1 MKTRSTIW
9 LVLSSLLVVSLILSA
24 CQTPTPEVITQPG
37 ETIVET
43 VIITEIVEG
52 TPVERIVT
60 VVVTPEPAPEVTP
73 APIDRQGA
81 WLDTITVV
89 EEPSADAAVSR
100 LEAGDIDIHAFQV
113 TNPEVARAVEAS
125 AALRGIESFGS
136 YSELTFNPV
145 GPEFGAGDLNPF
157 SVPRIREAMNWVI
170 DRVYIAEEIH
180 GGMAVPR
187 WHAFNNASN
196 DYAMLADVAT
206 ALEIEYAYNPER
218 GRQVITE
225 EMEAL
230 GAELV
235 NGAWQ
240 YNGAPVEIRILIR
253 TEDERRDIGDYVGT
267 VLEDLGFV
275 VDRNYRT
282 AAEASPIWFSGDPAE
297 GLMHIYTGGWITTAV
312 PRDLGD
318 NFAYF
323 YTDMGLA
330 TPLWQAYEND
340 PEFYEI
346 AERLDNNDFR
356 TMEERRELLARALE
370 LAFQEGHRLWL
381 IDRRAIT
388 PVRDEVVVG
397 ADLYGA
403 VSGSS
408 IWMNTLRRGNEVGGG
423 MRISMPSILTEPWNA
438 VSGTNWIFDTMLI
451 RATGFL
457 AYKTDP
463 YTGLWWP
470 YRFERAEVFIEE
482 GLPVDQSLDWV
493 TLTFEPQITVPDDA
507 WVDWDA
513 AEQRFIT
520 AGELAEYIEGLSEE
534 EQEVYQ
540 NRYGTF
546 LEDRRTASRNVV
558 HYPADLFDTVTWHDG
573 SPISVG
579 DFVMNMA
586 ITMDRGKPES
596 PYHDPAAESSLR
608 SFLAAFR
615 GVRIISQDPLVI
627 ETYTDNY
634 QLDAERNV
642 STWWPNYFSGN
653 AGWSA
658 VAIGLRGEEQGL
670 IAFSSAKATNL
681 GVDRTSYIAGPTV
694 QVLRDMLNGTDD
706 IPGAAEEGW
715 LPYAALEEFITEDE
729 IQTRYANL
737 QRWDSQRGH
746 FWVGTG
752 PFYLERAFPVEGTVI
767 LQRYVNYPDQ
777 AGRWDHFAAPMIPE
791 VEVDGPSRVTLGQEA
806 TFDVFVTFEGEPY
819 PDAEIAQVSYLVI
832 DATGQLAHTGQ
843 AQAVGGGVYE
853 VTLDSATTQALAAGS
868 NQLQV
873 IVVSNLVAMPV
884 SDTVTF
890 VTAQ

>member
-9 LVLSSLLVVSLILSA
+9 LVLSSLLVVSLILAS

-43 VIITEIVEG
+43 VIITQEVIREG
-52 TPVERIVT
+52 ETVIETVIVT
-60 VVVTPEPAPEVTP
+60 VEPEVPVVTP

-100 LEAGDIDIHAFQV
+100 LEAGDIDIYAFAV
-113 TNPEVARAVEAS
+113 TNPEIARVVAASPAARGLEA
-125 AALRGIESFGS
+125 FGT

-157 SVPRIREAMNWVI
+157 SVARIREAMNWVI
-170 DRVYIAEEIH
+170 DRTYIAEEIH

-196 DYAMLADVAT
+196 DYAMLADVAK
-206 ALEIEYAYNPER
+206 ALEIEYAYNLER
-218 GRQVITE
+218 GRQVIQE

-235 NGAWQ
+235 GGTWQ
-240 YNGAPVEIRILIR
+240 YNGAPVEIRVLIR

-282 AAEASPIWFSGDPAE
+282 AGEASPLWFSADPAE
-297 GLMHIYTGGWITTAV
+297 GLMHIYTGGWVTTVV
-312 PRDLGD
+312 PRDLGG

-340 PEFYEI
+340 PEFYEV

-356 TMEERRELLARALE
+356 NMEERRELLARALE
-370 LAFQEGHRLWL
+370 LAMQDGNRMWL
-381 IDRRAIT
+381 IDRRSIT

-397 ADLYGA
+397 ADLYGG
-403 VSGSS
+403 VSGSW
-408 IWMNTLRRGNEVGGG
+408 IWANTIRRGEEVGGG
-423 MRISMPSILTEPWNA
+423 MRIAMPSILTEPWNA
-438 VSGTNWIFDTMLI
+438 VSGSNWIYDAMLF
-451 RATGFL
+451 RATADTGH
-457 AYKTDP
+457 KPDP

-470 YRFERAEVFIEE
+470 HRFERAEIFIEE
-482 GLPVDQSLDWV
+482 GLPVAQTLDWV

-520 AGELAEYIEGLSEE
+520 AGELEDYIAGLDADQ
-534 EQEVYQ
+534 QEVYQ
-540 NRYGTF
+540 DRYGTF
-546 LEDRRTASRNVV
+546 LEDRRTNSRNVV
-558 HYPADLFDTVTWHDG
+558 HYPADLFETVTWHDG

-579 DFVMNMA
+579 DFVMFM
-586 ITMDRGKPES
+586 ILQFDRGKPES
-596 PYHDPAAESSLR
+596 PYHDPAAAAGVR

-615 GVRIISQDPLVI
+615 GVRIISENPLVI
-627 ETYTDNY
+627 ETYTNNY
-634 QLDAERNV
+634 QLDAENNV
-642 STWWPNYFSGN
+642 TSWWPMYGFGTS
-653 AGWSA
+653 GWSA
-658 VAIGLRGEEQGL
+658 LAPGLRGEEQGL
-670 IAFSSAKATNL
+670 IAFSSAKATSL
-681 GVDRTSYIAGPTV
+681 EVDRTSYISGPTV
-694 QVLRDMLNGTDD
+694 QVLRDMLNE
-706 IPGAAEEGW
+706 ASEEGW
-715 LPYAALEEFITEDE
+715 LPYAALEEFITDDE

-777 AGRWDHFAAPMIPE
+777 AGRWDRFAAPIIPE
-791 VEVDGPSRVTLGQEA
+791 VEVDGPSRVTIGQEA

-819 PDAEIAQVSYLVI
+819 ADEDIAQVSYLVI

-843 AQAVGGGVYE
+843 AQSVGGGVYE
-853 VTLDSATTQALAAGS
+853 VTLDAATTQALAAGS

>member
-37 ETIVET
+37 ETIIET

-52 TPVERIVT
+52 TPVERVVT

-81 WLDTITVV
+81 WLDTITIL
-89 EEPSADAAVSR
+89 EEPSADAAVGR
-100 LEAGDIDIHAFQV
+100 LDAGDIDIYAFQV

-125 AALRGIESFGS
+125 PALRAIESFGS

-145 GPEFGAGDLNPF
+145 GPEFGAGLLNPF
-157 SVPRIREAMNWVI
+157 SVARIREAMNWVI

-196 DYAMLADVAT
+196 DYAMLADVAK
-206 ALEIEYAYNPER
+206 ALEIQYGYNPEL

-235 NGAWQ
+235 NGVWN
-240 YNGAPVEIRILIR
+240 YNGAPVEINILIR

-267 VLEDLGFV
+267 VLEDLGFEV
-275 VDRNYRT
+275 IRNYRT

-297 GLMHIYTGGWITTAV
+297 GLMHIYTGGWISTAV
-312 PRDLGD
+312 PRDLGL

-346 AERLDNNDFR
+346 AERLQNNDFN
-356 TMEERRELLARALE
+356 TLEERRELLASALE
-370 LAFQEGHRLWL
+370 LAFQEGQRLWL
-381 IDRRAIT
+381 IDRRSIT
-388 PVRDEVVVG
+388 PVRNEVVVG
-397 ADLYGA
+397 TDLYGA

-408 IWMNTLRRGNEVGGG
+408 IWMNTIRRGEEIGGS
-423 MRISMPSILTEPWNA
+423 MRIAMPSILTEPWNA
-438 VSGTNWIFDTMLI
+438 ISGTNWIYDAMLY
-451 RATGFL
+451 RATGFT
-457 AYKTDP
+457 ASKTDP
-463 YTGLWWP
+463 YTGLLWP
-470 YRFERAEVFIEE
+470 YRFERVEVFVED
-482 GLPVDQSLDWV
+482 GLPVGQTHDWV
-493 TLTFEPQITVPDDA
+493 SLTFEPQITVPDDA

-520 AGELAEYIEGLSEE
+520 AGELEDYIASLSEE

-540 NRYGTF
+540 NRYGDF
-546 LEDRRTASRNVV
+546 LENRQTASRNVV
-558 HYPADLFDTVTWHDG
+558 YYPADMFETVTWHDG

-596 PYHDPAAESSLR
+596 VYHDPAAVATLR
-608 SFLAAFR
+608 SFMAAFR
-615 GVRIISQDPLVI
+615 GVRILSEDPLVI

-634 QLDAERNV
+634 ALDAENNV
-642 STWWPNYFSGN
+642 TSWWPNYFSGN
-653 AGWSA
+653 AGWHA
-658 VAIGLRGEEQGL
+658 IAIGLRGEEQGL
-670 IAFSSAKATNL
+670 IAFSSAKATSL

-694 QVLRDMLNGTDD
+694 QVLRDMLGE
-706 IPGAAEEGW
+706 AAEEGW
-715 LPYAALEEFITEDE
+715 LPYAAFEEYITEDE

-777 AGRWDHFAAPMIPE
+777 AGRWDRFAAPMIPE
-791 VEVDGPSRVTLGQEA
+791 VEVDGPARVTLGQEA
-806 TFDVFVTFEGEPY
+806 TFDVFVTFQGEPY
-819 PDAEIAQVSYLVI
+819 ADEDIAQVNYLVI

-843 AQAVGGGVYE
+843 ARSVGGGVYE
-853 VTLDSATTQALAAGS
+853 VTLDTATTQALAAGS

-873 IVVSNLVAMPV
+873 IAVSNLVAMPTG
-884 SDTVTF
+884 DTVTF
-890 VTAQ
+890 VTAP